1 MQGFMFATGIEGSYP
16 VVAGRDGA
24 GLRVDEMEKT
34 GHYRHWKEDLSLVS
48 ALGIDALRYGPPL
61 YYPT

>member
-34 GHYRHWKEDLSLVS
+34 GHYRHWKEDLSLVRDRKS
-48 ALGIDALRYGPPL
+48 VV
-61 YYPT
+61 